1 MFAVIK
7 TGGKQYKVSSGDV
20 VKVERLE
27 GEAGAT
33 LHLGDVLMLGADN
46 NMTVGAPFLQD
57 AAVRATILEQGRGD
71 KIIVFK
77 KRRRQGY
84 RRKAGHRQDLTV
96 LRIEEVIATGG
107 SGLPKL
113 IAAKKSA
120 STPKTVEEKPA
131 KAASAPK
138 IAKEETV
145 SSQKRVET
153 KSTVKKTV
161 SEEPAASEKVK
172 KPAAKKETKK

>member
-33 LHLGDVLMLGADN
+33 LHLGDVLMLGGDN
-46 NMTVGAPFLQD
+46 KMTVGAPFLQD
-57 AAVRATILEQGRGD
+57 ASVRATILEQARGD

-113 IAAKKSA
+113 IAPKKSA

-131 KAASAPK
+131 KTTSAPK
-138 IAKEETV
+138 AVKEETAP
-145 SSQKRVET
+145 SQKKTES
-153 KSTVKKTV
+153 KSAVKKTV
-161 SEEPAASEKVK
+161 SEKPAASEKAM